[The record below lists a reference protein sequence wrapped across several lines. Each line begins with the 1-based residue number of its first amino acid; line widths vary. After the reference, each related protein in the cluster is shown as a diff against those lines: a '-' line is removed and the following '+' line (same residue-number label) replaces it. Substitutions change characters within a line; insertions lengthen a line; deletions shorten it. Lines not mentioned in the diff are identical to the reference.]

1 MKKDIVCSCPL
12 CQSAKRED
20 NSIRDNLK
28 NVGSDSFYLD
38 TTLTFFEIAAADGK
52 YFKKM
57 QGRDLNV
64 EVTNN
69 SVLKLKYKTE
79 FKVDGKIY
87 HHHYVSYNPPM
98 KFEIYK
104 EWLSELRW

>member
-1 MKKDIVCSCPL
+1 
-12 CQSAKRED
+12 
-20 NSIRDNLK
+20 
-28 NVGSDSFYLD
+28 
-38 TTLTFFEIAAADGK
+38 
-52 YFKKM
+52 M

-87 HHHYVSYNPPM
+87 NHHYVSYNPPM

-104 EWLSELRW
+104 EWLNELRW